1 MKQRN
6 LASLLLAGAMT
17 AALLT
22 GPAQAA
28 ESPAPRRSPPPA
40 CQAEGLMNGDEHGD
54 LHLDK
59 GLTRAELAC
68 LISPIVLNPEHVAWE
83 RDYYAKLCTTNFSDV
98 PEWAQVAV
106 GVCASMGVV
115 AGYGDGQFWLRRPG
129 QPADG
134 LHHHAPIPGT
144 RQLDLR
150 YRLRQGGGTGTCPGG
165 DARRRDH
172 HPWRHGPPAHRLPGL
187 SGVPANPI
195 NIDEAAPGTKLC
207 RGPLF
212 LCTRRNLAKM
222 KKRLLSLFL
231 AFVHSLGILPTAALA
246 ANAEEEA
253 LGEVDIYNGGY
264 ELSYLTINGRIRT
277 QDYTYFNYVDAKGQ
291 KKRGT
296 SHCVNPNIKGVPQ
309 TVGVGESIELLL
321 PMNDPAIPRW

>member
-28 ESPAPRRSPPPA
+28 ESPSPQEIA
-40 CQAEGLMNGDEHGD
+40 ATRLQAEGLMNGDEHGD

-115 AGYGDGQFWLRRPG
+115 AGYGDGRFGSNDPVSPQM
-129 QPADG
+129 ACT
-134 LHHHAPIPGT
+134 IM
-144 RQLDLR
+144 LR
-150 YRLRQGGGTGTCPGG
+150 YLERDGWTYVTACGKAVELGLAQAETLEGETITRG
-165 DARRRDH
+165 DMA
-172 HPWRHGPPAHRLPGL
+172 
-187 SGVPANPI
+187 
-195 NIDEAAPGTKLC
+195 
-207 RGPLF
+207 
-212 LCTRRNLAKM
+212 
-222 KKRLLSLFL
+222 
-231 AFVHSLGILPTAALA
+231 
-246 ANAEEEA
+246 
-253 LGEVDIYNGGY
+253 
-264 ELSYLTINGRIRT
+264 
-277 QDYTYFNYVDAKGQ
+277 
-291 KKRGT
+291 
-296 SHCVNPNIKGVPQ
+296 
-309 TVGVGESIELLL
+309 LLL
-321 PMNDPAIPRW
+321 TGSLDYLAYLQTL

>member
-28 ESPAPRRSPPPA
+28 ESPSPQEIA
-40 CQAEGLMNGDEHGD
+40 ATRLQAEGLMNGDEHGD

-115 AGYGDGQFWLRRPG
+115 AGYGDGRFGSDDPVSPQM
-129 QPADG
+129 ACT
-134 LHHHAPIPGT
+134 IM
-144 RQLDLR
+144 LR
-150 YRLRQGGGTGTCPGG
+150 YLEQDGWTYVTACGKAVELGLAQAETLEGETITRG
-165 DARRRDH
+165 DMA
-172 HPWRHGPPAHRLPGL
+172 
-187 SGVPANPI
+187 
-195 NIDEAAPGTKLC
+195 
-207 RGPLF
+207 
-212 LCTRRNLAKM
+212 
-222 KKRLLSLFL
+222 
-231 AFVHSLGILPTAALA
+231 
-246 ANAEEEA
+246 
-253 LGEVDIYNGGY
+253 
-264 ELSYLTINGRIRT
+264 
-277 QDYTYFNYVDAKGQ
+277 
-291 KKRGT
+291 
-296 SHCVNPNIKGVPQ
+296 
-309 TVGVGESIELLL
+309 LLL
-321 PMNDPAIPRW
+321 TGSLDYLAYLQTL

>member
-28 ESPAPRRSPPPA
+28 ESPSPQEIA
-40 CQAEGLMNGDEHGD
+40 ATRLQAEGLMNGDEHGD

-115 AGYGDGQFWLRRPG
+115 AGYGDGRFGSDDPVSPQM
-129 QPADG
+129 ACT
-134 LHHHAPIPGT
+134 IM
-144 RQLDLR
+144 LR
-150 YRLRQGGGTGTCPGG
+150 YLERDGWTYVTACGKAVELGLAQAETLEGETITRGDMALLLTGSLDYLQCAEKETTGAVYGSGGCGGPG
-165 DARRRDH
+165 D
-172 HPWRHGPPAHRLPGL
+172 
-187 SGVPANPI
+187 SQ
-195 NIDEAAPGTKLC
+195 
-207 RGPLF
+207 
-212 LCTRRNLAKM
+212 
-222 KKRLLSLFL
+222 
-231 AFVHSLGILPTAALA
+231 AAL
-246 ANAEEEA
+246 
-253 LGEVDIYNGGY
+253 
-264 ELSYLTINGRIRT
+264 
-277 QDYTYFNYVDAKGQ
+277 
-291 KKRGT
+291 
-296 SHCVNPNIKGVPQ
+296 
-309 TVGVGESIELLL
+309 
-321 PMNDPAIPRW
+321 

>member
-28 ESPAPRRSPPPA
+28 ESPSPQEIA
-40 CQAEGLMNGDEHGD
+40 ATRLQAEGLMNGDEHGD

-115 AGYGDGQFWLRRPG
+115 AGYGDGRFGSDDPVSPQMACTIMLRHLER
-129 QPADG
+129 DG
-134 LHHHAPIPGT
+134 WTYVTACGKAVELGLAQAETLEGETIT
-144 RQLDLR
+144 R
-150 YRLRQGGGTGTCPGG
+150 G
-165 DARRRDH
+165 DMA
-172 HPWRHGPPAHRLPGL
+172 
-187 SGVPANPI
+187 
-195 NIDEAAPGTKLC
+195 
-207 RGPLF
+207 
-212 LCTRRNLAKM
+212 
-222 KKRLLSLFL
+222 
-231 AFVHSLGILPTAALA
+231 
-246 ANAEEEA
+246 
-253 LGEVDIYNGGY
+253 
-264 ELSYLTINGRIRT
+264 
-277 QDYTYFNYVDAKGQ
+277 
-291 KKRGT
+291 
-296 SHCVNPNIKGVPQ
+296 
-309 TVGVGESIELLL
+309 LLL
-321 PMNDPAIPRW
+321 TGSLDYLAYLQTL

>member
-28 ESPAPRRSPPPA
+28 ESPSPQEIA
-40 CQAEGLMNGDEHGD
+40 ATRLQAEGLMNGDEHGD

-115 AGYGDGQFWLRRPG
+115 AGYGDGRFGSDDPVRP
-129 QPADG
+129 QMACT
-134 LHHHAPIPGT
+134 IM
-144 RQLDLR
+144 LR
-150 YRLRQGGGTGTCPGG
+150 YLERDGWTYVTACGKAVELGLAQAETLEGETITRG
-165 DARRRDH
+165 DMA
-172 HPWRHGPPAHRLPGL
+172 
-187 SGVPANPI
+187 
-195 NIDEAAPGTKLC
+195 
-207 RGPLF
+207 
-212 LCTRRNLAKM
+212 
-222 KKRLLSLFL
+222 
-231 AFVHSLGILPTAALA
+231 
-246 ANAEEEA
+246 
-253 LGEVDIYNGGY
+253 
-264 ELSYLTINGRIRT
+264 
-277 QDYTYFNYVDAKGQ
+277 
-291 KKRGT
+291 
-296 SHCVNPNIKGVPQ
+296 
-309 TVGVGESIELLL
+309 LLL
-321 PMNDPAIPRW
+321 TGSLDYLAYLQTL

>member
-28 ESPAPRRSPPPA
+28 ESPSPQEIA
-40 CQAEGLMNGDEHGD
+40 ATRLQAEGLMNGDEHGD

-115 AGYGDGQFWLRRPG
+115 AGYGDGRFVSDDPVSPQM
-129 QPADG
+129 ACT
-134 LHHHAPIPGT
+134 IM
-144 RQLDLR
+144 LR
-150 YRLRQGGGTGTCPGG
+150 YLERDGWTYVTACGKAVELGLAQAETLEGETITRG
-165 DARRRDH
+165 DMA
-172 HPWRHGPPAHRLPGL
+172 
-187 SGVPANPI
+187 
-195 NIDEAAPGTKLC
+195 
-207 RGPLF
+207 
-212 LCTRRNLAKM
+212 
-222 KKRLLSLFL
+222 
-231 AFVHSLGILPTAALA
+231 
-246 ANAEEEA
+246 
-253 LGEVDIYNGGY
+253 
-264 ELSYLTINGRIRT
+264 
-277 QDYTYFNYVDAKGQ
+277 
-291 KKRGT
+291 
-296 SHCVNPNIKGVPQ
+296 
-309 TVGVGESIELLL
+309 LLL
-321 PMNDPAIPRW
+321 TGSLDYLAYLQTL

>member
-28 ESPAPRRSPPPA
+28 ESPSPQEIA
-40 CQAEGLMNGDEHGD
+40 ATRLQAEGLMNGDEHGD

-115 AGYGDGQFWLRRPG
+115 AGYGDGRFGSDDPVSPQM
-129 QPADG
+129 ACT
-134 LHHHAPIPGT
+134 IM
-144 RQLDLR
+144 LR
-150 YRLRQGGGTGTCPGG
+150 YLERDGWPYVTACGKAVELGLAQAETLEGETITRG
-165 DARRRDH
+165 DMA
-172 HPWRHGPPAHRLPGL
+172 
-187 SGVPANPI
+187 
-195 NIDEAAPGTKLC
+195 
-207 RGPLF
+207 
-212 LCTRRNLAKM
+212 
-222 KKRLLSLFL
+222 
-231 AFVHSLGILPTAALA
+231 
-246 ANAEEEA
+246 
-253 LGEVDIYNGGY
+253 
-264 ELSYLTINGRIRT
+264 
-277 QDYTYFNYVDAKGQ
+277 
-291 KKRGT
+291 
-296 SHCVNPNIKGVPQ
+296 
-309 TVGVGESIELLL
+309 LLL
-321 PMNDPAIPRW
+321 TATLDYLAYRQTL

>member
-28 ESPAPRRSPPPA
+28 ESPSPQEIA
-40 CQAEGLMNGDEHGD
+40 ATRLQAEGLMNGDEHGD

-115 AGYGDGQFWLRRPG
+115 SGYGDGRFGSDDPVSPQM
-129 QPADG
+129 ACT
-134 LHHHAPIPGT
+134 IM
-144 RQLDLR
+144 LR
-150 YRLRQGGGTGTCPGG
+150 YLERDGWTYVTACGKAVELGLAQAETLEGETITRG
-165 DARRRDH
+165 DMA
-172 HPWRHGPPAHRLPGL
+172 
-187 SGVPANPI
+187 
-195 NIDEAAPGTKLC
+195 
-207 RGPLF
+207 
-212 LCTRRNLAKM
+212 
-222 KKRLLSLFL
+222 
-231 AFVHSLGILPTAALA
+231 
-246 ANAEEEA
+246 
-253 LGEVDIYNGGY
+253 
-264 ELSYLTINGRIRT
+264 
-277 QDYTYFNYVDAKGQ
+277 
-291 KKRGT
+291 
-296 SHCVNPNIKGVPQ
+296 
-309 TVGVGESIELLL
+309 LLL
-321 PMNDPAIPRW
+321 TGSLDYLAYLQTL

>member
-28 ESPAPRRSPPPA
+28 ESPSPQEIA
-40 CQAEGLMNGDEHGD
+40 ATRLQAEGLMNGDEHGD

-115 AGYGDGQFWLRRPG
+115 AGYGDGRFGSDDPVSPQMACTIMLRYLERDGWTYVTACGKAVELGPSPVETWPSCSPAPWTIWRTCKPYKHQTRRP
-129 QPADG
+129 PAQNCAG
-134 LHHHAPIPGT
+134 G
-144 RQLDLR
+144 R
-150 YRLRQGGGTGTCPGG
+150 YFCVQGGIWP
-165 DARRRDH
+165 
-172 HPWRHGPPAHRLPGL
+172 
-187 SGVPANPI
+187 
-195 NIDEAAPGTKLC
+195 K
-207 RGPLF
+207 
-212 LCTRRNLAKM
+212 
-222 KKRLLSLFL
+222 
-231 AFVHSLGILPTAALA
+231 
-246 ANAEEEA
+246 
-253 LGEVDIYNGGY
+253 
-264 ELSYLTINGRIRT
+264 
-277 QDYTYFNYVDAKGQ
+277 
-291 KKRGT
+291 
-296 SHCVNPNIKGVPQ
+296 
-309 TVGVGESIELLL
+309 
-321 PMNDPAIPRW
+321 

>member
-28 ESPAPRRSPPPA
+28 ESPSPQEIA
-40 CQAEGLMNGDEHGD
+40 ATRLQAEGLMNGDEHGD

-115 AGYGDGQFWLRRPG
+115 AGYGDGRFGSNDPVSPQM
-129 QPADG
+129 ACT
-134 LHHHAPIPGT
+134 IM
-144 RQLDLR
+144 LR
-150 YRLRQGGGTGTCPGG
+150 YLERDGWTYATACGKAVELGLAQAETLEGETITRG
-165 DARRRDH
+165 DMA
-172 HPWRHGPPAHRLPGL
+172 
-187 SGVPANPI
+187 
-195 NIDEAAPGTKLC
+195 
-207 RGPLF
+207 
-212 LCTRRNLAKM
+212 
-222 KKRLLSLFL
+222 
-231 AFVHSLGILPTAALA
+231 
-246 ANAEEEA
+246 
-253 LGEVDIYNGGY
+253 
-264 ELSYLTINGRIRT
+264 
-277 QDYTYFNYVDAKGQ
+277 
-291 KKRGT
+291 
-296 SHCVNPNIKGVPQ
+296 
-309 TVGVGESIELLL
+309 LLL
-321 PMNDPAIPRW
+321 TGSLDYLAYLQTL

>member
-28 ESPAPRRSPPPA
+28 ESPSPQEIA
-40 CQAEGLMNGDEHGD
+40 ATRLQAEGLMNGDEHGD

-115 AGYGDGQFWLRRPG
+115 AGYGDGRFGSDHPVSPQM
-129 QPADG
+129 ACT
-134 LHHHAPIPGT
+134 IM
-144 RQLDLR
+144 LR
-150 YRLRQGGGTGTCPGG
+150 YLERDGWTYVTACGKAVELGLAQAETLEGETITRG
-165 DARRRDH
+165 DMA
-172 HPWRHGPPAHRLPGL
+172 
-187 SGVPANPI
+187 
-195 NIDEAAPGTKLC
+195 
-207 RGPLF
+207 
-212 LCTRRNLAKM
+212 
-222 KKRLLSLFL
+222 
-231 AFVHSLGILPTAALA
+231 
-246 ANAEEEA
+246 
-253 LGEVDIYNGGY
+253 
-264 ELSYLTINGRIRT
+264 
-277 QDYTYFNYVDAKGQ
+277 
-291 KKRGT
+291 
-296 SHCVNPNIKGVPQ
+296 
-309 TVGVGESIELLL
+309 LLL
-321 PMNDPAIPRW
+321 TGSLDYLAYLQTL

>member
-28 ESPAPRRSPPPA
+28 ESPSPQEIA
-40 CQAEGLMNGDEHGD
+40 ATRLQAEGLMNGDEHGD

-115 AGYGDGQFWLRRPG
+115 AGYGDGRFGSDDPVSPQM
-129 QPADG
+129 ACT
-134 LHHHAPIPGT
+134 IM
-144 RQLDLR
+144 LR
-150 YRLRQGGGTGTCPGG
+150 YLERDGRTYVTACGKAVELGLAQAETLEGETITRG
-165 DARRRDH
+165 DMA
-172 HPWRHGPPAHRLPGL
+172 
-187 SGVPANPI
+187 
-195 NIDEAAPGTKLC
+195 
-207 RGPLF
+207 
-212 LCTRRNLAKM
+212 
-222 KKRLLSLFL
+222 
-231 AFVHSLGILPTAALA
+231 
-246 ANAEEEA
+246 
-253 LGEVDIYNGGY
+253 
-264 ELSYLTINGRIRT
+264 
-277 QDYTYFNYVDAKGQ
+277 
-291 KKRGT
+291 
-296 SHCVNPNIKGVPQ
+296 
-309 TVGVGESIELLL
+309 LLL
-321 PMNDPAIPRW
+321 TGSLDYLAYLQTL

>member
-28 ESPAPRRSPPPA
+28 EFPSPQEIAATRL
-40 CQAEGLMNGDEHGD
+40 QAEGLMNGDEHGD

-115 AGYGDGQFWLRRPG
+115 AGYGDGRFGSDDPVSPQM
-129 QPADG
+129 ACT
-134 LHHHAPIPGT
+134 IM
-144 RQLDLR
+144 LR
-150 YRLRQGGGTGTCPGG
+150 YLERDGWTYVTACGKAVELGLAQAETLEGETITRG
-165 DARRRDH
+165 DMA
-172 HPWRHGPPAHRLPGL
+172 
-187 SGVPANPI
+187 
-195 NIDEAAPGTKLC
+195 
-207 RGPLF
+207 
-212 LCTRRNLAKM
+212 
-222 KKRLLSLFL
+222 
-231 AFVHSLGILPTAALA
+231 
-246 ANAEEEA
+246 
-253 LGEVDIYNGGY
+253 
-264 ELSYLTINGRIRT
+264 
-277 QDYTYFNYVDAKGQ
+277 
-291 KKRGT
+291 
-296 SHCVNPNIKGVPQ
+296 
-309 TVGVGESIELLL
+309 LLL
-321 PMNDPAIPRW
+321 TGSLDYLAYLQTL

>member
-28 ESPAPRRSPPPA
+28 ESPSPQEIA
-40 CQAEGLMNGDEHGD
+40 ATRLQAEGLMNGDEHGD

-115 AGYGDGQFWLRRPG
+115 AGYGDGRFGSDDPVSPQM
-129 QPADG
+129 ACT
-134 LHHHAPIPGT
+134 IM
-144 RQLDLR
+144 LR
-150 YRLRQGGGTGTCPGG
+150 YLERDGWTYVTACGKAVELGLAQAETLEGETITRG
-165 DARRRDH
+165 D
-172 HPWRHGPPAHRLPGL
+172 
-187 SGVPANPI
+187 
-195 NIDEAAPGTKLC
+195 
-207 RGPLF
+207 
-212 LCTRRNLAKM
+212 LA
-222 KKRLLSLFL
+222 
-231 AFVHSLGILPTAALA
+231 
-246 ANAEEEA
+246 
-253 LGEVDIYNGGY
+253 
-264 ELSYLTINGRIRT
+264 
-277 QDYTYFNYVDAKGQ
+277 
-291 KKRGT
+291 
-296 SHCVNPNIKGVPQ
+296 
-309 TVGVGESIELLL
+309 LLL
-321 PMNDPAIPRW
+321 TGSLDYLAYLQTL

>member
-28 ESPAPRRSPPPA
+28 ESPSPQEIA
-40 CQAEGLMNGDEHGD
+40 ATRLQAEGLMNGDEHGD

-115 AGYGDGQFWLRRPG
+115 AGYGDGRFGSDDPG
-129 QPADG
+129 SPQMACT
-134 LHHHAPIPGT
+134 IM
-144 RQLDLR
+144 LR
-150 YRLRQGGGTGTCPGG
+150 YLERDGWTYVTACGKAVELGLAQAETLEGETITRG
-165 DARRRDH
+165 DMA
-172 HPWRHGPPAHRLPGL
+172 
-187 SGVPANPI
+187 
-195 NIDEAAPGTKLC
+195 
-207 RGPLF
+207 
-212 LCTRRNLAKM
+212 
-222 KKRLLSLFL
+222 
-231 AFVHSLGILPTAALA
+231 
-246 ANAEEEA
+246 
-253 LGEVDIYNGGY
+253 
-264 ELSYLTINGRIRT
+264 
-277 QDYTYFNYVDAKGQ
+277 
-291 KKRGT
+291 
-296 SHCVNPNIKGVPQ
+296 
-309 TVGVGESIELLL
+309 LLL
-321 PMNDPAIPRW
+321 TGSLDYLAYLQTL